1 MIHNIVALAI
11 PNEINLKRKTE
22 TTETDKKTA
31 GKNQED
37 EEHRDPKFEKNVIS
51 GMISLVLLA
60 ITEQSKEPLY
70 GYRISKEMDIK
81 NGNVFLK
88 QGTIY
93 PVLRA
98 LERDG
103 LLKSEIRES
112 ESGPA
117 RKYYWITNKGKE
129 TLEIWKG
136 SWYRIRDFVDSI
148 VGGEPCESL

>member
-11 PNEINLKRKTE
+11 PHDMHLKEKTE
-22 TTETDKKTA
+22 PAETDRDTTEKKQKDKR
-31 GKNQED
+31 
-37 EEHRDPKFEKNVIS
+37 HRDPKFEKNVIS

-60 ITEQSKEPLY
+60 VTEQAKEPLY

-81 NGNVFLK
+81 NGKVFLK

-103 LLKSEIRES
+103 LLESEIRAS
-112 ESGPA
+112 ASGPA
-117 RKYYWITNKGKE
+117 RKYYWITSKGKE
-129 TLEIWKG
+129 TLEIWKK

-148 VGGEPCESL
+148 VGGEPCE

>member
-1 MIHNIVALAI
+1 MIHNIVVLAI
-11 PNEINLKRKTE
+11 PNGTHLERKTGI
-22 TTETDKKTA
+22 TETDKNTEED
-31 GKNQED
+31 QED
-37 EEHRDPKFEKNVIS
+37 KRRRDLKFEKNIIS

-70 GYRISKEMDIK
+70 GYRISKEMEIK
-81 NGNVFLK
+81 NGKAFLK

-98 LERDG
+98 LERDR

-117 RKYYWITNKGKE
+117 RKYYWITDEGKD
-129 TLEIWKG
+129 TLKIWKE
-136 SWYRIRDFVDSI
+136 SWYRIRDFVDSV
-148 VGGEPCESL
+148 VGGEPCE

>member
-1 MIHNIVALAI
+1 MIHNIVVLAI
-11 PNEINLKRKTE
+11 PNGTHLERKTE
-22 TTETDKKTA
+22 TTETDRNTEE
-31 GKNQED
+31 NQED
-37 EEHRDPKFEKNVIS
+37 ERRRDLKFEKNIIS

-70 GYRISKEMDIK
+70 GYRISREMEIK
-81 NGNVFLK
+81 NGKAFLK

-117 RKYYWITNKGKE
+117 RKYYWITDEGKD
-129 TLEIWKG
+129 TLKIWKE
-136 SWYRIRDFVDSI
+136 SWYRIRDFVDSV
-148 VGGEPCESL
+148 VGGEPCE

>member
-11 PNEINLKRKTE
+11 PNGTHLKRKTE
-22 TTETDKKTA
+22 IAETDKNTA
-31 GKNQED
+31 EEPQED
-37 EEHRDPKFEKNVIS
+37 ERCRDLKFEKSVIS

-70 GYRISKEMDIK
+70 GYRISREMKIK
-81 NGNVFLK
+81 NGTAFLK

-117 RKYYWITNKGKE
+117 RKYYRITEKGKE
-129 TLEIWKG
+129 TLKIWEE
-136 SWYRIRDFVDSI
+136 SWYRIRDFVDSF
-148 VGGEPCESL
+148 VGGEPCE